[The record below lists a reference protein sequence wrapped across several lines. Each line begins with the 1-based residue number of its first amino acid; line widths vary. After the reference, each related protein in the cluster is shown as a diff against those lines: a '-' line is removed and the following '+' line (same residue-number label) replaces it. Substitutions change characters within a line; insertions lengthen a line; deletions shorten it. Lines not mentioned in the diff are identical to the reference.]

1 MLSLSRKQDIESYLK
16 ANYFDFFASSSKVCE
31 DSTPDGIYDN
41 VLIERPKKGLIMGET
56 ADEHLS
62 PGFPRSK
69 KARKS
74 EVHFVSHP
82 CVSSDDELSSQACVP
97 EELIKAV
104 SERDESFSEMLLRK
118 IDESGKTDAEVYKA
132 AHIDRKLFS
141 KIRSDTLYKPS
152 KNTVISFAVALELK
166 PDEANELLKKAGF
179 TLSPS
184 SKFDIII
191 EYFIVNGIYDIFEIN
206 EALLAFDQN
215 LLSV

>member
-141 KIRSDTLYKPS
+141 
-152 KNTVISFAVALELK
+152 ALELK